1 MPGELGLVGRA
12 PNDALCL
19 VDVGSRGGLRG
30 TWEPYLDRLH
40 PVLFEVD
47 AREAARLREV
57 YPKAT
62 VISAALSDCEG
73 EKPLHITRNL
83 NCVSLLPPNAG
94 LLAQYPDLLPHFE
107 VMGVVNTVCTS
118 YQALHGKGMVPVP
131 DAVKI
136 DTQGHEFEV
145 LLGFGDLLHDC
156 LGVELE
162 AQFYPLYQ
170 GQKLLH
176 DLVAFLAAF
185 GLVLRKITPVPAL
198 RFDGDIVEVD
208 AFFTKGHLARGAMP
222 AERRWKLDLLT
233 QAWELPGA

>member
-1 MPGELGLVGRA
+1 MNDLHNAPDVG
-12 PNDALCL
+12 LCL

-30 TWEPYLDRLH
+30 AWEPYLDRLR

-57 YPKAT
+57 YPNAT
-62 VISAALSDCEG
+62 VVSAALSDRVG
-73 EKPLHITRNL
+73 ERKLHITRNL
-83 NCVSLLPPNAG
+83 NCVSLLEPNIE
-94 LLAQYPDLLPHFE
+94 LLAKYPDLLPHFD
-107 VMGVVNTVCTS
+107 VMGTVNTACTT
-118 YQALHGKGMVPVP
+118 YQALYGKGIVPVP

-176 DLVAFLAAF
+176 DLVALLASF
-185 GLVLRKITPVPAL
+185 GLVLRKITPVPAM

-208 AFFTKGHLARGAMP
+208 AFFTKGYLARAAMP
-222 AERRWKLDLLT
+222 AGQRWKLDLLAK
-233 QAWELPGA
+233 AWELPGD

>member
-1 MPGELGLVGRA
+1 
-12 PNDALCL
+12 
-19 VDVGSRGGLRG
+19 LR
-30 TWEPYLDRLH
+30 

-57 YPKAT
+57 YPNAT
-62 VISAALSDCEG
+62 VISAALSDRVG
-73 EKPLHITRNL
+73 ERKLYITRNL
-83 NCVSLLPPNAG
+83 NCVSLLEPNFS

-107 VMGVVNTVCTS
+107 VMGALNTACTT
-118 YQALHGKGMVPVP
+118 YQELHAKGLVPIP
-131 DAVKI
+131 DVIKI

-145 LLGFGDLLHDC
+145 LSGFGDLLQHC

-176 DLVAFLAAF
+176 DLIAFLASF
-185 GLVLRKITPVPAL
+185 GLVLRKIAPVPAI

-208 AFFTKGHLARGAMP
+208 AFFTKGHLERGAMP
-222 AERRWKLDLLT
+222 AAQRWKLDLLAK
-233 QAWELPGA
+233 AWELPGD